1 MGEGEKAEPV
11 PTKAKWRWLLDDVKP
26 LLPTRKADVGS
37 VDDSI
42 KEVPNEH
49 KAILEA
55 LSIGDDSDLDD
66 SSDDNDTSTTASSP
80 QKAAKRKRILEL
92 QQGWRAKRPALEVLG
107 DLSPELQHQ
116 WETFYRSGLDRT
128 TIKKLMTAL
137 VGGQAKCTTDMATV
151 MMGIGKVFVCHL
163 VEQARLVQREWA
175 TEPEGADPL
184 AFGPLTPAVI
194 LEAHRRLQ

>member
-137 VGGQAKCTTDMATV
+137 VGSGEVYDGHGHRYDGDRESFRVPSRGASTSGATGV
-151 MMGIGKVFVCHL
+151 G
-163 VEQARLVQREWA
+163 
-175 TEPEGADPL
+175 
-184 AFGPLTPAVI
+184 
-194 LEAHRRLQ
+194 HRA